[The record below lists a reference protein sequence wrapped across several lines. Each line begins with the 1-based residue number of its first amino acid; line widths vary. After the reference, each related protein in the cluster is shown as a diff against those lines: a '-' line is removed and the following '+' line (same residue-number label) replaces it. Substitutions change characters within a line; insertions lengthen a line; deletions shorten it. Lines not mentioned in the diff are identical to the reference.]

1 MNAPDHK
8 GLRKDLQRDLHKEK
22 SLHRGLQEGL
32 QKGPQKGLNKGL
44 NKGLH
49 EEKGLNKGPNDVL
62 PAQDPKPFVEDYLA
76 ALLGQAAQ
84 LIQGEFHRVVRE
96 HGFSVSEWRV
106 LATLADGQAM
116 TTGRLA
122 EISLTKG
129 PTATRLLDRMVA
141 RGQVERLPDAADRR
155 VTRIRITADGQ
166 RTVSSLIAMAREHE
180 ARVLAPFGLDQAEAL
195 KATLRGL
202 IEQRRRTR

>member
-1 MNAPDHK
+1 ME
-8 GLRKDLQRDLHKEK
+8 RRT
-22 SLHRGLQEGL
+22 R
-32 QKGPQKGLNKGL
+32 
-44 NKGLH
+44 
-49 EEKGLNKGPNDVL
+49 
-62 PAQDPKPFVEDYLA
+62 QDPLHHDTERTGDANATGRTHGKDAVDTTNVSRAAAEAAAAAKTSFGNAAGADSAAMPFVGDYLP

-106 LATLADGQAM
+106 LATLAGGDSM

-122 EISLTKG
+122 EVSLTKG

-141 RGQVERLPDAADRR
+141 RGQVERLPDSVDRR
-155 VTRIRITADGQ
+155 ITRVRITPEGQ
-166 RTVSSLIAMAREHE
+166 RTVSALISLAREHE
-180 ARVLAPFGLDQAEAL
+180 SRVLAPFGLDQVDAL

-202 IEQRRRTR
+202 IERRRRSG

>member
-1 MNAPDHK
+1 MKRTAPTVP
-8 GLRKDLQRDLHKEK
+8 
-22 SLHRGLQEGL
+22 SLDQ
-32 QKGPQKGLNKGL
+32 
-44 NKGLH
+44 
-49 EEKGLNKGPNDVL
+49 
-62 PAQDPKPFVEDYLA
+62 PFVDDYLP

-96 HGFSVSEWRV
+96 HGFMVSEWRV
-106 LATLADGQAM
+106 LATLADGAEM

-122 EISLTKG
+122 EVSLTKG

-155 VTRIRITADGQ
+155 ITRVRITPEGQ
-166 RTVSSLIAMAREHE
+166 RTVSALIALAREHE
-180 ARVLAPFGLDQAEAL
+180 NRVLAPFGLAQAEAL

-202 IEQRRRTR
+202 IEQRRAAGG